1 MNAPDG
7 KNERRERFRR
17 LAHLLAALVILLHG
31 IAALD
36 HHAHTAWIFFLC
48 GTVFFL
54 LALFHHRIEQRWPYV
69 SPTFHFLEAIV
80 AAVIFTEYVHA
91 GKKYLP
97 YVAVLPVV
105 LYTVLGIWRIM
116 QVRKETTDH

>member
-1 MNAPDG
+1 MIAPEE
-7 KNERRERFRR
+7 KNKRRERFRR

-36 HHAHTAWIFFLC
+36 HHAHTAWVFFLC
-48 GTVFFL
+48 GTVFLL

-80 AAVIFTEYVHA
+80 AAVIFMEYVHA

-105 LYTVLGIWRIM
+105 LYTVLGIWRIT
-116 QVRKETTDH
+116 QVRRTVNDH

>member
-7 KNERRERFRR
+7 KNEGRERFRR

-48 GTVFFL
+48 GTVFLL
-54 LALFHHRIEQRWPYV
+54 LALFHHRIERRWPYV

>member
-7 KNERRERFRR
+7 KNEGRERFRR

-48 GTVFFL
+48 GTVFLL
-54 LALFHHRIEQRWPYV
+54 LALFHHRIERRWPYV

-105 LYTVLGIWRIM
+105 LYTLLGIWRIM